1 MHGTALSGWLLVA
14 VCTATGAYC
23 LLRLRSDCA
32 RARSS
37 AGGEA
42 VMGFGMAAMAVP
54 AAFAEPPSWLLAGYA
69 GVFAA
74 AALRAGWLARARENG
89 GGHHLHHVIGS
100 LAMVYMALAMS
111 APGGHTAHEGH
122 PGAAGGVPLVT
133 GALLVYY
140 VGYVLTT
147 GARLLPAAVT
157 PRGGGTLAWRA
168 RPELTL
174 ACRLSMGIAM
184 LAMLLAL

>member
-14 VCTATGAYC
+14 VCAATGAYC
-23 LLRLRSDCA
+23 VLRLRSTCP

-54 AAFAEPPSWLLAGYA
+54 AAFATPPSWISAAYA
-69 GVFAA
+69 GVFGA
-74 AALRAGWLARARENG
+74 AALRAGWLARGNG
-89 GGHHLHHVIGS
+89 GGHHLHHAIGS

-111 APGGHTAHEGH
+111 GVGGHAAHGGHTG
-122 PGAAGGVPLVT
+122 PAGGIPLVT

-147 GARLLPAAVT
+147 GARLLPTAGPAGD
-157 PRGGGTLAWRA
+157 GGAPGWGA